1 MMELRFN
8 LQLFSS
14 EKTEPATPRRR
25 QEARRKGQAARSNE
39 LSSAFVLLAAVLF
52 IFQVMP
58 ASSVNF
64 LSFARHTWQNLWHT
78 DLNPATA
85 SQWLWQAALQ
95 TGQVVLPLFGVVFL
109 VALVSSTL
117 QVGFLLSATP
127 LTPSLQKLNPLEGLK
142 RLFSKKALI
151 ELLKS
156 LLKLGGVA
164 IIVYQSAASALGWSI
179 NNIGA
184 EMGSSLSGLS
194 RLVYSTT
201 MRIIAFLLA
210 VGLADYVY
218 QRFEFNKSLRMTKQ
232 EIKEEYRQTEGDP
245 QLRARIREKQRLLA
259 RRRMMHDVPKADVV
273 IVNPVHLAIALKYD
287 PQEAAAPMVLAKG
300 QGHLARKIKEI
311 AREHR
316 IAIIENKP
324 LAQTLF
330 AAVEVGDEI
339 PPQFY
344 QAVAEILAFVYSTR
358 KHSVGLTRR

>member
-1 MMELRFN
+1 MIDLRLD

-14 EKTEPATPRRR
+14 EKTEPATPKRR
-25 QEARRKGQAARSNE
+25 QEARSKGQAARSNE
-39 LSSAFVLLAAVLF
+39 LSSAIVLLAAVLF
-52 IFQVMP
+52 IFRVMP
-58 ASSVNF
+58 SSGLDFLAFASNTWENLGQSD
-64 LSFARHTWQNLWHT
+64 LS
-78 DLNPATA
+78 PVTA
-85 SQWLWQAALQ
+85 SQWLWHVAVQA
-95 TGQVVLPLFGVVFL
+95 GQVVLPLFAVVFL
-109 VALVSSTL
+109 VAIISSTL
-117 QVGFLLSATP
+117 QVGFLFSSTP
-127 LTPSLQKLNPLEGLK
+127 LTPSLQKLNPLEGFK
-142 RLFSKKALI
+142 RLFSKRALF

-164 IIVYQSAASALGWSI
+164 FIVYQSAATALGWSLDH
-179 NNIGA
+179 IGA
-184 EMGSSLSGLS
+184 DVANSLSDLS

-210 VGLADYVY
+210 LGFADYIY
-218 QRFEFNKSLRMTKQ
+218 QRFEFNKSLRMSKQ

-287 PQEAAAPMVLAKG
+287 PEEAAAPLVLAKG
-300 QGHLARKIKEI
+300 QGHLARKIREI
-311 AREHR
+311 ASEHR

-324 LAQTLF
+324 LARTLF

-344 QAVAEILAFVYSTR
+344 QAVAEILAFVYR
-358 KHSVGLTRR
+358 TRRKR